1 MSSILVVSE
10 IFYPEGGGAEKA
22 TYLILRYLAQHNFK
36 ITVVTGTKNPIKIQ
50 GIKYYITSY
59 LKSSNRP
66 IRWMLTR
73 MLATNSYFIRLLKEH
88 DILYIPLAAY
98 PLISLAKKR
107 GLRVIVHLHN
117 YMPVRYSSVKYF
129 FEPDVINILDEFKLA
144 ILHERWAHGSIIRT
158 LLSPLSYTIYLL
170 NKKQIREADKIICVS
185 RRQAEIL
192 ARNDP
197 YLLNKIEV
205 IYNPISP
212 ELLNNDITKK
222 LNETPTFLYIGGDSF
237 IKGFHILL
245 QALRNLG
252 KSGIRAKFIFA
263 GTYNQQSVR
272 ILKSIGDKYDSFDI
286 QLIGK
291 VKDEEILKL
300 HHETWALLFPSIAEE
315 PLPYAIVEAGLAG
328 TIPVSSNVG
337 GIAEILGGTPA
348 ENYIFKAGDAK
359 ELSKKIEMFVNEKP
373 YTIMNEGKEIRKFV
387 LRRLKNS
394 LNNLGRIFISISS
407 DSSTIQ
413 RFNRKMPNSF
423 L

>member
-36 ITVVTGTKNPIKIQ
+36 ITVVTGTKNPIKIS
-50 GIKYYITSY
+50 GVKYYITSY
-59 LKSSNRP
+59 LKPSNRI

-73 MLATNSYFIRLLKEH
+73 LLATNSYFTRLLKEH

-98 PLISLAKKR
+98 PLISLAKKK

-144 ILHERWAHGSIIRT
+144 IFHEHWAHGSIIRT

-170 NKKQIREADKIICVS
+170 DKKQIREADKIICVS

-245 QALRNLG
+245 QALRLISNQ
-252 KSGIRAKFIFA
+252 GIKAKFILA
-263 GTYNQQSVR
+263 GPYNQQSAGV
-272 ILKSIGDKYDSFDI
+272 LKSIVDNQNYLDI
-286 QLIGK
+286 RLVGK
-291 VKDEEILKL
+291 VESKEILKL
-300 HHETWALLFPSIAEE
+300 HQETWALVFPSITEE
-315 PLPYAIVEAGLAG
+315 PLPYAISEAIALG
-328 TIPVSSNVG
+328 TIPIASKVG
-337 GIAEILGGTPA
+337 GIPEIVKDTPV
-348 ENYIFKAGDAK
+348 EKFLFTPQD
-359 ELSKKIEMFVNEKP
+359 VNELVDKIKMLA
-373 YTIMNEGKEIRKFV
+373 TLSRGEVLDIHKRLKEHATKLFNGKKVSNEIIEVFKSMTSNIVKEIK
-387 LRRLKNS
+387 
-394 LNNLGRIFISISS
+394 
-407 DSSTIQ
+407 
-413 RFNRKMPNSF
+413 
-423 L
+423 